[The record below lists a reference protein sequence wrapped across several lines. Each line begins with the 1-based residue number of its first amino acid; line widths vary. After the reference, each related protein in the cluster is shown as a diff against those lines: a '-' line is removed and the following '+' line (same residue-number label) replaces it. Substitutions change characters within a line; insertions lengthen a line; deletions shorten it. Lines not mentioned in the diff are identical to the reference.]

1 MEIPEEEPRE
11 SFHNKDEA
19 DDDTTPD
26 QNCSATF
33 KHTDAVISSSKSPA
47 HPHTSQPTETN
58 YDLVLNAESDL
69 EDAESDG
76 ESSTYSFIPGDHS
89 QGPEVP
95 DDVEEYLESVDISP
109 IIGSANAVGGMVDQK
124 KTCRRSLFEYKGD
137 NEKAVGREVK
147 YKVDVQEDVNEDF
160 HLALDTSAEDWSPPI
175 KSLVADYSS
184 PGDPQLAGQHEEA
197 GEMFKPFSQ
206 DAEGDQLLSAY
217 MSGIEPIL
225 QDHFEPTCGKDV
237 PPKHNNQVSDD
248 LSRDVAIQTSQTTD
262 RESIQIQSPL
272 VKQTEEQEQQRQVM
286 IRKTPAGNILQSSRY
301 TSSTPSDQGSKK
313 AAGKGGT
320 PSEGKNENL
329 ERETEKDGV
338 RQEALLA
345 EPRHPDAPSKPTTSA
360 QAGVQQ
366 TSITGLQHGQRKRR
380 AHPGP
385 SYSSPQ
391 KLLPSKKRQAKEEAI
406 QKLTTKGR
414 KEQKSSSSFPTT
426 VERAKQN
433 DHSYSKTSKP
443 KKIEAEGWSGVQ
455 KKQQTV
461 KDSQRAQSLLM
472 NKIQQLSGSR
482 LVLPTSTA
490 SSHAKSVEGRPKK
503 KYLVAIEKGPNTL
516 PSGKNMD
523 KKILEKG
530 HVDATHTRDV
540 HQAKQR
546 AKKTARMCAP
556 CPVLRGASE
565 ALVVEETDTL
575 SATQDTD
582 TMDTVIPPTQ
592 IDDTMKKKYVVS
604 PRGAQGKEKTSVSKA
619 RQEGDVET
627 QDKQTTENDTA
638 VQGQIEEIQV
648 VQNQGPNDGEHPKG
662 AAGKRPSQ
670 ESAERGE
677 AGNKKKARAGT
688 SEKVELELFHMENTR
703 GMYGWED
710 SLRQRPSPVKRFQ
723 PEAPPTA
730 DDKGK
735 KRKKDEQSGAVKK
748 KVKPQMQPL
757 VFTTIRNNPTTS
769 SKGNLAGP
777 KDPPAAS
784 ASTSSAAVSAPVSP
798 GDIRTNSFPENGSP
812 TDSGQEEQLP
822 QEYKEGKY
830 GMGELVFGKLKG
842 YTWWPG
848 RVVSCVE
855 TGRDPAPEGSC
866 WVRWFGDG
874 KFSIVQVED
883 KLEPFGKFSQLYHER
898 TYNRLQTYKR
908 AILESLQVAAD
919 RAKKKFLSSPDT
931 HKNQDRDR
939 TMVQWALQE
948 FPPGGPDSLKPSAE
962 EAKPPDHLVHQWLQ
976 ARHLKQ
982 LEQVAAASSE
992 GVSSEGRRK
1001 SVDSRLERAK
1011 LFEDVRKR
1019 QLSVDQL
1026 CLACGSLD
1034 VETQHPLFRGGLCE
1048 GCRIEFLESSY
1059 QFDEDGY
1066 QSYCSL
1072 CAAGTEVLM
1081 CGQDSC
1087 CRSFCK
1093 DCLDL
1098 IVGPGTADQAV
1109 LEDPWMCYM
1118 CREEPRHGLLHRQ
1131 QDWSARLQQFFAM
1144 DDVQD
1149 FGEPKLYPPV
1159 PAQQRRPIRVLSL
1172 FDGIGTALLVLKDL
1186 GVTVDICYASEIDPD
1201 AIKVSQLRHAGG
1213 IRHLGDIR
1221 SIRNTDIPKLGPFDL
1236 VLGGSPCNDLSIANP
1251 NRAGLY
1257 AGTGV
1262 MFFHFY
1268 RLLQHA
1274 APAPGDERPFF
1285 WLFEN
1290 VVAMKHQYKQ
1300 DISLF
1305 LGCNPVVVDAKD
1317 VSPAHRA
1324 RYFWGNLPGMNRP
1337 LVPQA
1342 SDKLALEQCLEKGC
1356 GRVAQV
1362 KKVRTVTTTLH
1373 SVRNQGK
1380 QQAAPVLM
1388 EGQPDTLWC
1397 TELERVFGFPSHY
1410 TDVCNMS
1417 RCSRQRLLGRAWS
1430 IPVIRHLLAPLK
1442 DYFQCQDKE

>member
-1 MEIPEEEPRE
+1 
-11 SFHNKDEA
+11 
-19 DDDTTPD
+19 
-26 QNCSATF
+26 
-33 KHTDAVISSSKSPA
+33 
-47 HPHTSQPTETN
+47 
-58 YDLVLNAESDL
+58 
-69 EDAESDG
+69 
-76 ESSTYSFIPGDHS
+76 
-89 QGPEVP
+89 
-95 DDVEEYLESVDISP
+95 
-109 IIGSANAVGGMVDQK
+109 
-124 KTCRRSLFEYKGD
+124 
-137 NEKAVGREVK
+137 
-147 YKVDVQEDVNEDF
+147 
-160 HLALDTSAEDWSPPI
+160 
-175 KSLVADYSS
+175 
-184 PGDPQLAGQHEEA
+184 
-197 GEMFKPFSQ
+197 
-206 DAEGDQLLSAY
+206 
-217 MSGIEPIL
+217 
-225 QDHFEPTCGKDV
+225 
-237 PPKHNNQVSDD
+237 
-248 LSRDVAIQTSQTTD
+248 
-262 RESIQIQSPL
+262 
-272 VKQTEEQEQQRQVM
+272 
-286 IRKTPAGNILQSSRY
+286 
-301 TSSTPSDQGSKK
+301 
-313 AAGKGGT
+313 
-320 PSEGKNENL
+320 
-329 ERETEKDGV
+329 
-338 RQEALLA
+338 
-345 EPRHPDAPSKPTTSA
+345 
-360 QAGVQQ
+360 
-366 TSITGLQHGQRKRR
+366 
-380 AHPGP
+380 
-385 SYSSPQ
+385 
-391 KLLPSKKRQAKEEAI
+391 
-406 QKLTTKGR
+406 
-414 KEQKSSSSFPTT
+414 
-426 VERAKQN
+426 
-433 DHSYSKTSKP
+433 
-443 KKIEAEGWSGVQ
+443 
-455 KKQQTV
+455 
-461 KDSQRAQSLLM
+461 
-472 NKIQQLSGSR
+472 
-482 LVLPTSTA
+482 
-490 SSHAKSVEGRPKK
+490 
-503 KYLVAIEKGPNTL
+503 
-516 PSGKNMD
+516 
-523 KKILEKG
+523 
-530 HVDATHTRDV
+530 
-540 HQAKQR
+540 
-546 AKKTARMCAP
+546 
-556 CPVLRGASE
+556 
-565 ALVVEETDTL
+565 
-575 SATQDTD
+575 
-582 TMDTVIPPTQ
+582 
-592 IDDTMKKKYVVS
+592 
-604 PRGAQGKEKTSVSKA
+604 
-619 RQEGDVET
+619 
-627 QDKQTTENDTA
+627 
-638 VQGQIEEIQV
+638 
-648 VQNQGPNDGEHPKG
+648 
-662 AAGKRPSQ
+662 
-670 ESAERGE
+670 
-677 AGNKKKARAGT
+677 
-688 SEKVELELFHMENTR
+688 
-703 GMYGWED
+703 
-710 SLRQRPSPVKRFQ
+710 
-723 PEAPPTA
+723 
-730 DDKGK
+730 
-735 KRKKDEQSGAVKK
+735 
-748 KVKPQMQPL
+748 MQPL
-757 VFTTIRNNPTTS
+757 AFTTIRNNPATS
-769 SKGNLAGP
+769 SKGNLAVP
-777 KDPPAAS
+777 KDTPAAS
-784 ASTSSAAVSAPVSP
+784 AAATTSSAPATAPVTPGAISTSS
-798 GDIRTNSFPENGSP
+798 FQENCSP
-812 TDSGQEEQLP
+812 TDNSQEEQLP
-822 QEYKEGKY
+822 EEYKDGKY
-830 GMGELVFGKLKG
+830 GMGDLVFGKLKG

-855 TGRDPAPEGSC
+855 TGRDPAPDGSC

-908 AILESLQVAAD
+908 AILESIQVAAD
-919 RAKKKFLSSPDT
+919 RAKKKFLSSPEA

-939 TMVQWALQE
+939 AMVQWALHD
-948 FPPGGPDSLKPSAE
+948 FSPGGPDSLKPSSE

-982 LEQVAAASSE
+982 LEQAAAAAATPE
-992 GVSSEGRRK
+992 GASSEGRRK

-1011 LFEDVRKR
+1011 LFEDVRKK

-1118 CREEPRHGLLHRQ
+1118 CREEPRHGLLYRQ

-1144 DDVQD
+1144 DDVED
-1149 FGEPKLYPPV
+1149 FGQPKLYPPV

-1186 GVTVDICYASEIDPD
+1186 GVTVDVCYASEIDPD
-1201 AIKVSQLRHAGG
+1201 AIKVSQLRHTGG

-1221 SIRNTDIPKLGPFDL
+1221 SIRNTDIPKFGPFDL

-1257 AGTGV
+1257 GGTGV

-1274 APAPGDERPFF
+1274 TPAPGDARPFF

-1397 TELERVFGFPSHY
+1397 TELEGVFGFPSHY